1 MKSKKRVVTVGYMNY
16 LASNIG
22 RSTNNYVIIK
32 HYGKYSLDQE
42 DAKNAMATYDKLL
55 VNYFKFANDEM
66 VASYEPFLTIIKN
79 CYIKH
84 YSDISIDEYLE
95 MFKIYELHKPFF
107 KSYID
112 SGDCERY
119 EAFILDEIE
128 FEKKKILEAMI
139 DIIITLSKKHPMLIM
154 IDNIHML
161 PKSSI
166 SVLIELVDNPDNKNI
181 GILATYNDLKRVAVI
196 NKQEWLNFVNVM
208 NHNGLIYEGGTY
220 DSKEEAET
228 TSSYVF
234 ESKRAYEYLGK
245 LKIMYCSVE
254 FELASYYLQKIHK
267 KLISEKINID
277 ADCKFEFVS
286 LYAKVLLSLGDLAN
300 AMIICDSIKELC
312 DTYKLD
318 RYYFEYY
325 YIFTY
330 TQMYSSKTEQA
341 NENLSKCMEAAL
353 NLQDDMLIFRA
364 EMLQYMIE
372 MSGWHNI
379 YFFVKNVE
387 VSEEFIEK
395 IKKYK
400 YYNHLA
406 NMYIYGYDNEFDEY
420 RKATCAKEFEE
431 SAQGFS
437 EGLSI
442 AKRLGNTSLMLK
454 AYRKMAMITS
464 TVGNFNVTEEYYD
477 KYIDLVED
485 SDEKELA
492 EANNGRGYIRC
503 SSRNFVKSNECYNIA
518 LDIFMRSGDVKA
530 VGETLYNM
538 SVNCI
543 LAEDYKSAHTL
554 LKTCIRIIDKLRLND
569 LRVCNLAKLYGLLA
583 LACTRL
589 SFEYDSNFYLKIN
602 KRFLEHIINKRTYKD
617 ENNEDR
623 AFKGNDDELF
633 LHYFVKGLL
642 EAKSE
647 NYKKALECYN
657 QAKIHCMNAVGNLFF
672 SYVQMKVAMAEAY
685 FALGDREKANRMIDL
700 ACEYAQNTGYLDQV
714 KVLEKM
720 RSTGKYVQEKYEL
733 KVEKYTIQDIDALID
748 KTSILVQ
755 NQDMSNHIEFIS
767 VWQNI
772 LEITNKTQEELIRT
786 AANSF
791 MLNFNLNT
799 FIYIKF
805 TEDSYKLM
813 FSDGSVELDEKQ
825 IDLLRNYF
833 ETNKSGFVTAK
844 IDKNYEDYKKI
855 LDIFGM
861 DTLCSIVC
869 NPFYENEQ
877 LDSLFISCI
886 YMGTSWNVEIYRHQL
901 NESEA
906 NIFNLL
912 LRQLILAVD
921 KINNINEIR
930 NINVAL
936 KESSFTDYLT
946 GLKNRNGF
954 YDSVT
959 KIMTEANESGRA
971 LDIAVLY
978 IDLDNFKY
986 YNDTFGHDV
995 GDLVLKEVANILIE
1009 SAADRGFAVRYGG
1022 DEFLIVLIDSCKDE
1036 AMAIAKMTL
1045 DVLLGKNGYANEISS
1060 FLGKRVVIKTE
1071 KKLSCSIGVS
1081 NSDNIKDND
1090 DLTELLKYAD
1100 SSLYDIKNSTKSA
1113 VKYYEKEER

>member
-1 MKSKKRVVTVGYMNY
+1 MKSKKRVVTVGYMNHI
-16 LASNIG
+16 ASNIG
-22 RSTNNYVIIK
+22 RSMNNYVIIK
-32 HYGKYSLDQE
+32 HYGKYSLDPE

-55 VNYFKFANDEM
+55 VSYFRFANDEM

-84 YSDISIDEYLE
+84 YSDITVDEYLE
-95 MFKIYELHKPFF
+95 LFEIYELHKPFF

-139 DIIITLSKKHPMLIM
+139 NIIITLSKKHPMLIM

-166 SVLIELVDNPDNKNI
+166 NMLVELIDNPDNMNI

-196 NKQEWLNFVNVM
+196 NKTEWINFVNVM
-208 NHNGLIYEGGTY
+208 NHKGFIYEGGAY
-220 DSKEEAET
+220 DSHEEAEI

-234 ESKRAYEYLGK
+234 ESKRAYEYLEK
-245 LKIMYCSVE
+245 LKIMYCSVDLE
-254 FELASYYLQKIHK
+254 QASYYLQKIHK
-267 KLISEKINID
+267 KLTSEKINID
-277 ADCKFEFVS
+277 ADCKFEFVI
-286 LYAKVLLSLGDLAN
+286 LYAKVLLNLGDFAN
-300 AMIICDSIKELC
+300 AMIICDTLKELC

-318 RYYFEYY
+318 RYYYEYY

-330 TQMYSSKTEQA
+330 TQMYSSKEEQA
-341 NENLSKCMEAAL
+341 KYYASKCMEAAL
-353 NLQDDMLIFRA
+353 NLQDDMLIFRT
-364 EMLQYMIE
+364 EMLQCMIE

-379 YFFVKNVE
+379 YFFVKNVQ

-406 NMYIYGYDNEFDEY
+406 NMYIYGYDNEFSEY
-420 RKATCAKEFEE
+420 RKAGSAKELEE
-431 SAQGFS
+431 TMDGFS
-437 EGLSI
+437 EGLRI

-464 TVGNFNVTEEYYD
+464 SVSNFNITEEYYD
-477 KYIDLVED
+477 RYIELVED
-485 SDEKELA
+485 TDEKELA

-503 SSRNFVKSNECYNIA
+503 SSRNFVKANECYNIA
-518 LDIFMRSGDVKA
+518 LDIFMRAGDVKS

-543 LAEDYKSAHTL
+543 LAEDYKTAHTYL
-554 LKTCIRIIDKLRLND
+554 RTCLRIIDKLRLND

-583 LACTRL
+583 LTCTRL

-602 KRFLEHIINKRTYKD
+602 KRFLDHIINKRTYKD
-617 ENNEDR
+617 ENNVDR

-647 NYKKALECYN
+647 CYAEALECYK
-657 QAKIHCMNAVGNLFF
+657 QAKIHCMNAEGNLFF

-685 FALGDREKANRMIDL
+685 FALGDKEMANNMIDL
-700 ACEYAQNTGYLDQV
+700 ASEYAKSKGYNGQV
-714 KVLEKM
+714 ETLEKM
-720 RSTGKYVQEKYEL
+720 RATGQYIQKKHKL
-733 KVEKYTIQDIDALID
+733 KLEKYTIQDIDELID
-748 KTSILVQ
+748 KISIIVQ

-772 LEITNKTQEELIRT
+772 LEINNKTQEELIRT

-805 TEDSYKLM
+805 TGDSYNIM
-813 FSDGSVELDEKQ
+813 YSDGSVELDNKN
-825 IDLLRNYF
+825 IDLLREYF
-833 ETNKSGFVTAK
+833 RINKSGFVTAK

-855 LDIFGM
+855 LDIFGA
-861 DTLCSIVC
+861 DILCSIIC

-886 YMGTSWNVEIYRHQL
+886 YMGICWNVENYRYLL

-912 LRQLILAVD
+912 LRQMILAVD
-921 KINNINEIR
+921 KINNLNEIR
-930 NINVAL
+930 HINVAL
-936 KESSFTDYLT
+936 KESSLTDYLT

-959 KIMTEANESGRA
+959 KIMSEANESGRV

-995 GDLVLKEVANILIE
+995 GDLVLKEVANILTE
-1009 SAADRGFAVRYGG
+1009 SASDRGFAVRYGG
-1022 DEFLIVLIDSCKDE
+1022 DEFLIVLIDSGKDE

-1045 DVLLGKNGYANEISS
+1045 DVLLGKNGYVNEISS
-1060 FLGKRVVIKTE
+1060 FLGRRVVVKTE

-1081 NSDNIKDND
+1081 NSDNVKNND

-1100 SSLYDIKNSTKSA
+1100 SSLYDIKNSTKCA

>member
-1 MKSKKRVVTVGYMNY
+1 MKSKKRVVTVGYMNH
-16 LASNIG
+16 LASTIG
-22 RSTNNYVIIK
+22 RNMNNYVLIK
-32 HYGKYSLDQE
+32 HYGKYSLDKE

-55 VNYFKFANDEM
+55 VNYFRFTNDEM

-79 CYIKH
+79 CYIKY
-84 YSDISIDEYLE
+84 YSDISVDEYLE
-95 MFKIYELHKPFF
+95 LFEIYELHRPFF

-128 FEKKKILEAMI
+128 FEKKKILEAMM
-139 DIIITLSKKHPMLIM
+139 DVIITLSKKHPMLIM

-166 SVLIELVDNPDNKNI
+166 SMLIELVDNPDNKNI
-181 GILATYNDLKRVAVI
+181 GILAAYNDLKRVAVI
-196 NKQEWLNFVNVM
+196 NKKEWINFINVM
-208 NHNGLIYEGGTY
+208 NNNDFIYEGGTY
-220 DSKEEAET
+220 DSNEEVEI

-234 ESKRAYEYLGK
+234 ESKKAYEYLEK

-254 FELASYYLQKIHK
+254 FELANYYLQKIHK
-267 KLISEKINID
+267 KLTSEKINVD
-277 ADCKFEFVS
+277 ADCKFELVS
-286 LYAKVLLSLGDLAN
+286 LYAKVLINSGDFAN
-300 AMIICDSIKELC
+300 AMIICDSLKELC

-341 NENLSKCMEAAL
+341 KKYLSKCMEAAL
-353 NLQDDMLIFRA
+353 NLQDDMLIFRS

-379 YFFVKNVE
+379 YFFVKNIE
-387 VSEEFIEK
+387 VSDDFIEK

-420 RKATCAKEFEE
+420 RKAKCANELEE
-431 SAQGFS
+431 KMSGFS
-437 EGLSI
+437 EGLNI
-442 AKRLGNTSLMLK
+442 AKRMGNTSLMLK

-464 TVGNFNVTEEYYD
+464 SVSKFNITEEYYD
-477 KYIDLVED
+477 KYIELVED
-485 SDEKELA
+485 NDEKELA

-503 SSRNFVKSNECYNIA
+503 SSRNFDKSNDCYNIA
-518 LDIFMRSGDVKA
+518 LDVFMRRSDVKA

-543 LAEDYKSAHTL
+543 LAEDYRSAHTYL
-554 LKTCIRIIDKLRLND
+554 RTCLRIIDKLRLND

-589 SFEYDSNFYLKIN
+589 FFEYDSNFYLKIN
-602 KRFLEHIINKRTYKD
+602 KRFLDYIINERTYKD

-647 NYKKALECYN
+647 HYEEALECYK
-657 QAKIHCMNAVGNLFF
+657 QAKIHCMIAEGNLFF
-672 SYVQMKVAMAEAY
+672 SYVQLKVAMAEAY
-685 FALGDREKANRMIDL
+685 FAMGDHKMANKMIDL
-700 ACEYAQNTGYLDQV
+700 ACEYAKSIGYTDQV
-714 KVLEKM
+714 ESLERM
-720 RSTGKYVQEKYEL
+720 RSTGKYVQKKYEL
-733 KVEKYTIQDIDALID
+733 KLEKYTIQDIDELID
-748 KTSILVQ
+748 KASIIVQ

-772 LEITNKTQEELIRT
+772 LEITNKTKEELIHT
-786 AANSF
+786 ASNSF

-805 TEDSYKLM
+805 TEDSYKIM

-825 IDLLRNYF
+825 INLLRDYF
-833 ETNKSGFVTAK
+833 GINKSGFVTAK
-844 IDKNYEDYKKI
+844 IDKNYGDYEKI

-861 DTLCSIVC
+861 DILCSIVC

-886 YMGTSWNVEIYRHQL
+886 YMGISWNVENYRYLL

-930 NINVAL
+930 HINVAL

-954 YDSVT
+954 YDNVS

-978 IDLDNFKY
+978 IDLSC
-986 YNDTFGHDV
+986 TRIT
-995 GDLVLKEVANILIE
+995 EPPIE
-1009 SAADRGFAVRYGG
+1009 P
-1022 DEFLIVLIDSCKDE
+1022 
-1036 AMAIAKMTL
+1036 
-1045 DVLLGKNGYANEISS
+1045 
-1060 FLGKRVVIKTE
+1060 VV
-1071 KKLSCSIGVS
+1071 
-1081 NSDNIKDND
+1081 
-1090 DLTELLKYAD
+1090 
-1100 SSLYDIKNSTKSA
+1100 ST
-1113 VKYYEKEER
+1113 